1 MSDSPGVREEAVIEN
16 GNVDVSS
23 ASNEAINAGDTTVN
37 VRNIHFVQLCTQVF
51 LTRFCSFNNK
61 TTCNGDKVDNLTPPT
76 DEELSVSL
84 VCDIL

>member
-1 MSDSPGVREEAVIEN
+1 MSDSPGVQEEVVNEN
-16 GNVDVSS
+16 RNVEVSS
-23 ASNEAINAGDTTVN
+23 ASNEPINAGDTTVN

-51 LTRFCSFNNK
+51 LTRFCFFNNK
-61 TTCNGDKVDNLTPPT
+61 TTCNGDKVEDITPPT